1 MFLVIFA
8 HSNWVIYESGI
19 VNPQDPERMLHTVS
33 GTLLVSGSLITVTF
47 FVIGGLLLTITW
59 IGVTKAM
66 KEVRGL
72 DYVALFVKFNVF
84 RYIRLVFISLYI

>member
-8 HSNWVIYESGI
+8 HSNWVIYESAI
-19 VNPQDPERMLHTVS
+19 INPQDPERMLHTVS

-59 IGVTKAM
+59 IQVTRAISEKGKAL
-66 KEVRGL
+66 KGKHYIL
-72 DYVALFVKFNVF
+72 LYITFNII
-84 RYIRLVFISLYI
+84 RYIR